1 MKRIY
6 YASGSVL
13 TGDRMADA
21 IVAYASA
28 LAQREISDTIDI
40 PVSLPNGTEARAQ
53 LLIGPASQ
61 LVVVPEADARDVAE
75 DDETIAELSMRAR
88 ALSSPHPQ
96 AVAEADS
103 PYYAEGIDYTDA
115 IDGSET

>member
-21 IVAYASA
+21 VVSYAAA
-28 LAQREISDTIDI
+28 LAARELSDMVDI
-40 PVSLPNGTEARAQ
+40 PILLGGGESARAQ

-61 LVVVPEADARDVAE
+61 LVVVPEPGEPDTPEENA
-75 DDETIAELSMRAR
+75 TIDELSKRAR
-88 ALSSPHPQ
+88 SLSSPHPQ
-96 AVAEADS
+96 ASDEPLT
-103 PYYAEGIDYTDA
+103 PYYSENNEFNDA
-115 IDGSET
+115 IDDGTV